1 MDRLTAICGTAEFS
15 SDIRMLASP
24 SVSYIVQER
33 LVQNELSDLAGCNY
47 LVQSALVLSGDG
59 KTAYSLYKNPLP
71 DTAEFFT
78 EEELYGLHGVTCLPI
93 RQSPLRSRVPVLPL
107 VVPIRVNEAEIRRYL

>member
-59 KTAYSLYKNPLP
+59 KLP
-71 DTAEFFT
+71 IPFIKILFRIPQNFLRKKSFTGFT
-78 EEELYGLHGVTCLPI
+78 E
-93 RQSPLRSRVPVLPL
+93 
-107 VVPIRVNEAEIRRYL
+107 